1 MLYINSNCNQL
12 DIINI
17 YRLGLKKIGV
27 QFKYPKNAN
36 DFLLN
41 NTLDKSNFNVFIAPR
56 LVTSM
61 GIVRDVGIDIP
72 DHEIV
77 EKGKGLYPDAKVLRV
92 RRFNRSPILKK
103 RKNIHNTGYDK
114 KAHNECLFTFDN
126 GNSVKSVLD
135 SKLNNKN
142 NDEDGFVSDTSARCE
157 GGETTPYNKF
167 DKDVKNSGD
176 IFKRKLV
183 SYKKLNMDVA
193 TSSDESHSRVS
204 QLANELGLSI
214 KCIWIPS
221 HSYITNN
228 DIADSLAKDGR
239 MLPTPETIGAGP
251 HELWAEMKCRMKRI
265 WVNRFREIGRDK
277 GIIYAQ
283 YRNNDDLNLK
293 CWFSKINRP
302 RRYITNLI
310 RLRSGHCL
318 TPAHLFRIGINETN
332 LCKCGSFGDISHLF
346 LSCADNLHNIS

>member
-1 MLYINSNCNQL
+1 MGEQTPGGSTPGVFEYFSPRAIRIISDIELTNKNNLIDLMHVNNEIDFIKKSKNLSSASIEQIEILTQKLNEAKKIVNKDKEFKFKDNDRGPFVVTIESIDNNIGNLNPASVGRMLYINSNCNQL

-92 RRFNRSPILKK
+92 RRFNR
-103 RKNIHNTGYDK
+103 RVKNDN
-114 KAHNECLFTFDN
+114 NEIITTPSYTCLITFE
-126 GNSVKSVLD
+126 D

-183 SYKKLNMDVA
+183 SYKKLNMDVV
-193 TSSDESHSRVS
+193 TS
-204 QLANELGLSI
+204 
-214 KCIWIPS
+214 
-221 HSYITNN
+221 
-228 DIADSLAKDGR
+228 
-239 MLPTPETIGAGP
+239 
-251 HELWAEMKCRMKRI
+251 
-265 WVNRFREIGRDK
+265 
-277 GIIYAQ
+277 
-283 YRNNDDLNLK
+283 
-293 CWFSKINRP
+293 
-302 RRYITNLI
+302 
-310 RLRSGHCL
+310 
-318 TPAHLFRIGINETN
+318 
-332 LCKCGSFGDISHLF
+332 
-346 LSCADNLHNIS
+346 